1 MITVLKKPE
10 RNDFRCSKLRGSL
23 DLPEVF
29 VIGDCTD
36 QEVQLKIQ
44 RQQVEITIHA
54 ALNFRDL

>member
-10 RNDFRCSKLRGSL
+10 RDDFRCSKLRGSL